1 MHGDK
6 LVSGSFDNTIK
17 DQSMEHQHL
26 GMRAHPQ
33 RPHYCHVHSLLVHGD
48 KLLSGS
54 DDHTIKVWSTDTWL
68 YERTK
73 VTRLFILWQY
83 GDKPQAAQHPVMAQP
98 E

>member
-1 MHGDK
+1 MATSW
-6 LVSGSFDNTIK
+6 LVAPSFDNTIK

-26 GMRAHPQ
+26 GMRAHPP

-54 DDHTIKVWSTDTWL
+54 DDHTIKVWSTDIWL

-83 GDKPQAAQHPVMAQP
+83 TATSRKLLSIR
-98 E
+98 